1 MDRKDRI
8 YPCTIQGS
16 ANDLVARP
24 EERGIY
30 AASPDDFSE
39 ASSFRRAHHPLCAMK
54 RHKCRA
60 PIALLLL
67 SLMATPVAFAKTPFF
82 SDRPAKRAP
91 TNAEPAAA
99 HAEGTNV
106 ETAVAG
112 EAESA
117 TNEPPKAAE
126 NGVSPSELR
135 GPESA
140 FTNRVYAAE
149 QPPAEVKPIAS
160 RNDYLLATA
169 VFLAVALAV
178 TRLLQRCSKFDPWN
192 PHQDPLIAFF
202 QRHCPNFAGFLGA
215 LNVEEA
221 AAEKPALTPGNSQ
234 AQVLELDV
242 VASALAIL
250 TGLRARLLEASE
262 TSADSSRSQL
272 LQQLRKELAAI
283 NPGGDSTGLQ
293 PVWLLASALDGL
305 LAEVSENTS
314 NMTPSVLRTIAGA
327 LDVLEGLCVVALDT
341 RLDAGRPVRILAV
354 DDDPISQRAIT
365 FAVKKVFPAPDIVP
379 TGEAALGLAARNSY
393 DLIFLDLE
401 LPGIDGFEVCSRI
414 HQLPANQSTPVVFV
428 TGHGNFNSRAESV
441 LRGAEDLI
449 GKPFLTYEIALKAVT
464 VVLRNRFHA
473 NLSPFSPAS
482 SSGEGEHVADG
493 SYSEIPVVASN

>member
-1 MDRKDRI
+1 V
-8 YPCTIQGS
+8 Y
-16 ANDLVARP
+16 
-24 EERGIY
+24 
-30 AASPDDFSE
+30 ASP
-39 ASSFRRAHHPLCAMK
+39 
-54 RHKCRA
+54 
-60 PIALLLL
+60 
-67 SLMATPVAFAKTPFF
+67 
-82 SDRPAKRAP
+82 
-91 TNAEPAAA
+91 
-99 HAEGTNV
+99 
-106 ETAVAG
+106 
-112 EAESA
+112 
-117 TNEPPKAAE
+117 
-126 NGVSPSELR
+126 
-135 GPESA
+135 
-140 FTNRVYAAE
+140 
-149 QPPAEVKPIAS
+149 QPPEQEKAIAD

-169 VFLAVALAV
+169 VFLAVALGV

-192 PHQDPLIAFF
+192 PQQDPLIAFF

-215 LNVEEA
+215 LNAEEA
-221 AAEKPALTPGNSQ
+221 AVEKPALVPGSSQ

-305 LAEVSENTS
+305 LAEVSENTA
-314 NMTPSVLRTIAGA
+314 NMTPSVLRTLTSA
-327 LDVLEGLCVVALDT
+327 LDVLEGLCVAALDT

-401 LPGIDGFEVCSRI
+401 LPGIDGFEVCTRI
-414 HQLPANQSTPVVFV
+414 HQLPANRATPIVFV
-428 TGHGNFNSRAESV
+428 TGHGNFNARAESA

-464 VVLRNRFHA
+464 VVLRNRFQA
-473 NLSPFSPAS
+473 KISPLSPAS
-482 SSGEGEHVADG
+482 PAEAQNVTDG
-493 SYSEIPVVASN
+493 AEMMEVTPGSQWSCRIN